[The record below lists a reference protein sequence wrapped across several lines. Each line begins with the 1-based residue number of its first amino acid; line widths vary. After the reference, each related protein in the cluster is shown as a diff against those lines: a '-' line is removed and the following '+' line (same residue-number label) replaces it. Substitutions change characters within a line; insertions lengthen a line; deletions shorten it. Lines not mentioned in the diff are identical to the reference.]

1 MDFTKFVP
9 KSKTKVMKN
18 GKFSKMFSF
27 FKKVN
32 SNDFEDKNE
41 RNLVLIVTQKK
52 RKEKYFSRLKIASQ
66 R

>member
-9 KSKTKVMKN
+9 KSITKVMKN
-18 GKFSKMFSF
+18 RKFSNMFSF

-52 RKEKYFSRLKIASQ
+52 RKEK
-66 R
+66 